1 MFDGIRF
8 THSGIPG
15 FLSSKQISH
24 EFMQDNKMDP
34 ENIYNSE
41 FSIGGS
47 TDGFLRPPITD
58 FAREHLFYMQAFN
71 IFYYIKGS
79 FTRRKNYNSY
89 LVLYTYNGTASLE
102 YNGKKYTLNEG
113 DGAFIDCHKAHF
125 YSAITKWDVAVL
137 HLNGPLASFISS
149 EYEKKGSV
157 VFHEPLSGGFQK
169 KLEEILDVYSSSSL
183 QRDLLASYS
192 LESLLL
198 HLLMPRPDDTT
209 TRNDIPLS
217 VQTSMRYIEENY
229 TKYICLDDLAALTA
243 TSKYHLAKEFKRYT
257 GFTPHDYLIRI
268 RINQARILLKTTTIP
283 VCKISH
289 MVGIHD
295 INNFNYLFKKR
306 MGKTPGEY
314 RSFPDFMP

>member
-1 MFDGIRF
+1 MFEGIRF
-8 THSGIPG
+8 THSSITG
-15 FLSSKQISH
+15 FLSSKQISR
-24 EFMQDNKMDP
+24 EFIRDNKMDP

-58 FAREHLFYMQAFN
+58 FAREHLFHMQAFN
-71 IFYYIKGS
+71 VFYYAKDS
-79 FTRRKNYNSY
+79 FTRRKDYNSF
-89 LVLYTYNGTASLE
+89 LVLYTYGGTASLE
-102 YNGKKYTLNEG
+102 YNGKKYTMNEG
-113 DGAFIDCHKAHF
+113 DGAFIDCHKSHF

-137 HLNGPLASFISS
+137 HMNGPLVPYIFAD
-149 EYEKKGSV
+149 YEKKGSI
-157 VFHEPLSGGFQK
+157 VFHEPLTGSFQK
-169 KLEEILDVYSSSSL
+169 KLEEILQVYSTSSL

-192 LESLLL
+192 LEGLLL
-198 HLLMPRPDDTT
+198 HLLGSKSGEAA

-229 TKYICLDDLAALTA
+229 AKYICLDDLASLTA
-243 TSKYHLAKEFKRYT
+243 TSKYHLAKEFKRFT

-268 RINQARILLKTTTIP
+268 RINQARILLKTTAIP
-283 VCKISH
+283 ICKISH

-306 MGKTPGEY
+306 MGKTPGDY
-314 RSFPDFMP
+314 RSFPDFIP